1 VVARQWYYPYGAVRG
16 SSGTLPTQRTFT
28 GQYADSYIKLVFM
41 GARAYNP
48 EIGRFVSADSIV
60 PEAGNPQALNR
71 YSYVANSPLKYVDP
85 SGHCWGIASGLRGTW
100 LYGATCPNI
109 DMALTIIQ
117 HPEASAGQKIGAGVY
132 LAVAAGAH
140 FALAAGSAGL
150 ACGAVGPACVKP
162 VEAAIGIGTAACADG
177 DCANEINLSAKLG
190 QDVWQMG
197 LKLRGEAIE
206 RAIGRSPQLHQNFP
220 TIDRYENGLAT
231 SIKSI
236 DLAAKTYQNIGRLT
250 STVQGYINQLYNFN
264 GASFAGTDIT
274 VVTGRQL
281 ILAIPPNATAQQL
294 AALQQLQAQAAQ
306 QGINLVLQVVK

>member
-1 VVARQWYYPYGAVRG
+1 
-16 SSGTLPTQRTFT
+16 
-28 GQYADSYIKLVFM
+28 M
-41 GARAYNP
+41 P
-48 EIGRFVSADSIV
+48 E
-60 PEAGNPQALNR
+60 PGNPQALNR
-71 YSYVANSPLKYVDP
+71 YSYVANSPLKYVDT
-85 SGHCWGIASGLRGTW
+85 SGHCWGFASGLRGTL
-100 LYGATCPNI
+100 LYGATCNNI

-117 HPEASAGQKIGAGVY
+117 SPNASAEQKLLAGGY
-132 LAVAAGAH
+132 IAAEGVAHAG
-140 FALAAGSAGL
+140 LAAGVAGL

-162 VEAAIGIGTAACADG
+162 VEAVLGIGAAACADG
-177 DCANEINLSAKLG
+177 DCTNEINLSAKLG
-190 QDVWQMG
+190 QDVWQIG

-206 RAIGRSPQLHQNFP
+206 NAIGRSPQLSRNFP
-220 TIDRYENGLAT
+220 TIDRYENGIAT

-250 STVQGYINQLYNFN
+250 STVQDYINQLYNFN